1 MVLLQQSLESVGEA
15 TEIATDVLV
24 EVEHLRKIYGDLV
37 AVDGVSFRVE
47 AGTIFGLVGP
57 NGAGKTTIVECIEG
71 LRHPDGGKVRVFGY
85 DPDSE
90 HRRIYSQLG
99 VQLQDNGL
107 HKNIQ
112 VLEALC
118 LFASMYANPLSA
130 DQLLEEFGLESK
142 AKARYES
149 LSGGQKRKLQTAL
162 ALVGRP
168 RLLILDEPTSG
179 LDPQSRRDFWASL
192 ERYRRSGLAILL
204 TTHDMREAEEN
215 CNVICIVDRGKVVT
229 SGSPTELL
237 EREKLG
243 TRITVRVEG
252 DGGLERG
259 ATVRQALEGLPG
271 ITRIEVA
278 AGRLYLYGEGDDFFK
293 GALDVLR
300 EQGLGEMSSR
310 PANLED
316 LYLILTGRDYQKGET
331 P

>member
-1 MVLLQQSLESVGEA
+1 MVLLQQSLESVAAA

-24 EVEHLRKIYGDLV
+24 EVKDLRKTYGDLV
-37 AVDGVSFRVE
+37 AVDGVSFEVE

-57 NGAGKTTIVECIEG
+57 NGAGKTTTVECIEG
-71 LRHPDGGKVRVFGY
+71 LRRPDGGKVRVFGY
-85 DPDSE
+85 DPSSE

-99 VQLQDNGL
+99 VQLQENGL

-112 VLEALC
+112 AREALR
-118 LFASMYANPLSA
+118 LFASMYQDPLPA
-130 DQLLEEFGLESK
+130 DRLLKEFGLESK

-204 TTHDMREAEEN
+204 TTHDMREAEDN
-215 CNVICIVDRGKVVT
+215 CDVICIVDRGKVVT
-229 SGSPTELL
+229 SGSPKALL

-243 TRITVRVEG
+243 TRITVRVDAG
-252 DGGLERG
+252 DDRGGE
-259 ATVRQALEGLPG
+259 AAARQALESLPG
-271 ITRIEVA
+271 VSRIEAV
-278 AGRLYLYGEGDDFFK
+278 AGRLHVYGEGDDFFK
-293 GALDVLR
+293 GALDILR
-300 EQGLGEMSSR
+300 EQGLGDMSSR
-310 PANLED
+310 TANLED
-316 LYLILTGRDYQKGET
+316 LYLILTGRDYLHGET
-331 P
+331 H